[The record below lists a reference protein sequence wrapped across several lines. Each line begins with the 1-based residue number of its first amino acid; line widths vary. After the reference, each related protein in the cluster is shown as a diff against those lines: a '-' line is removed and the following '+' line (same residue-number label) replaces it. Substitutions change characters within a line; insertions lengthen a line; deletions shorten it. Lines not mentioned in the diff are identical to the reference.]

1 MYMYIWYMC
10 VFLLEKTIHPSIVF
24 DRNLNHTPVLDVFF
38 HGPQL
43 TELWPKVGWGQ
54 PVLLAFGV
62 MMDARSARC
71 WRGWG
76 GRFWKDGSARFQ
88 QTHSSNGEDQRV
100 KILWMG
106 QRNPAPIRWFI
117 SLFVGFQPS
126 KIGGWSDFAGP
137 STVCKL
143 YTHNADHPVVHKL
156 LDMFFHCK
164 GKQLSCFFVPS
175 RNQTWQ

>member
-1 MYMYIWYMC
+1 MYICIWYMC
-10 VFLLEKTIHPSIVF
+10 VSSVEKDPSIYCFGSKFEPYPSAGGVF
-24 DRNLNHTPVLDVFF
+24 SWTAAHWAFAQSWL
-38 HGPQL
+38 GP
-43 TELWPKVGWGQ
+43 TRAGRLW
-54 PVLLAFGV
+54 V

-76 GRFWKDGSARFQ
+76 GRFWWI
-88 QTHSSNGEDQRV
+88 SSLSTDSQRADGEDKRV

-117 SLFVGFQPS
+117 SLFVGFQQS

-143 YTHNADHPVVHKL
+143 YIHNADHPVVYKL

-164 GKQLSCFFVPS
+164 GKQLSCFFVLC
-175 RNQTWQ
+175 TL